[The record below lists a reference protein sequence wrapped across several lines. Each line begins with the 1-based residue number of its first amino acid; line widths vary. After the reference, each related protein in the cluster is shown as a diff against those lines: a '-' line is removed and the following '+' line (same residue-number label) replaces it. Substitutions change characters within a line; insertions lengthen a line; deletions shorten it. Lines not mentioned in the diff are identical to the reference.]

1 MFSIR
6 RFTLIVLLAIA
17 FAGLCAPQFSD
28 PTLVKIESGT
38 VRGLRR
44 GHLVEGHFLRSTSR
58 WQPALADA
66 AAGAAL
72 DGRAGG
78 RSNPIHPVIVERI
91 DADVP

>member
-1 MFSIR
+1 
-6 RFTLIVLLAIA
+6 
-17 FAGLCAPQFSD
+17 
-28 PTLVKIESGT
+28 
-38 VRGLRR
+38 
-44 GHLVEGHFLRSTSR
+44 VEGHFLRSTSR

-78 RSNPIHPVIVERI
+78 RSNPFHPVIVERI